1 MRTLTDDDVR
11 SALHW
16 AALFDRLRGSFLRKE
31 TYRAPDRIM
40 IEAPQ
45 GGSFL
50 TMPCADED
58 GYFGV
63 KQVAVLP
70 NNPTRDLPTV
80 QAWYTLFD
88 SAGVPVLAAAA
99 TMLTRMRTAAVS
111 ALAARELAAPGS
123 STLLVVGTGAL
134 APWMAEAHA
143 RQIPYR
149 RVLVWGRDRSRAVAT
164 AAAIRVRLPGLEV
177 DVAEELGEA
186 VGTADVVSCA
196 TTATEPIVRGRW
208 LTPGHHL
215 DLVGAFTPTMM
226 EADADAVLV
235 CDVVV
240 DDREA
245 AAGEA
250 GDLISACR
258 RGWSFDRVRADLAE
272 LLDGGLVRG
281 TRPTLFKSVGLA
293 LEDLAVARLLAEV

>member
-1 MRTLTDDDVR
+1 MAPALPIGRAMSRRQGPGQQLAFQKHVAGDV
-11 SALHW
+11 SGSVALG
-16 AALFDRLRGSFLRKE
+16 AKDSRRDRDRLNLLSEFRNGGRK
-31 TYRAPDRIM
+31 
-40 IEAPQ
+40 
-45 GGSFL
+45 G
-50 TMPCADED
+50 
-58 GYFGV
+58 
-63 KQVAVLP
+63 
-70 NNPTRDLPTV
+70 
-80 QAWYTLFD
+80 
-88 SAGVPVLAAAA
+88 
-99 TMLTRMRTAAVS
+99 
-111 ALAARELAAPGS
+111 
-123 STLLVVGTGAL
+123 
-134 APWMAEAHA
+134 
-143 RQIPYR
+143 
-149 RVLVWGRDRSRAVAT
+149 
-164 AAAIRVRLPGLEV
+164 VRLPGLEV

-245 AAGEA
+245 AADEA

-281 TRPTLFKSVGLA
+281 TKPTLFKSVGLA